1 MIIKLVV
8 EKAEGLTLAQVVEI
22 ERAETVVGRHRDC
35 HLRIPSADVSRRHC
49 ILRLLEGILSI
60 EDLGSMNGSYLNGER
75 IIGLRNVRDGDKLE
89 IGPVTFAVH
98 YYQPA
103 KHVTQVKPDTVKVT
117 TGAATVSEESKTAQ
131 VKSESPTV
139 EQAVKLT

>member
-8 EKAEGLTLAQVVEI
+8 EKAEGLTCGHVVEV

-35 HLRIPSADVSRRHC
+35 DLRIPSADVSRRHC
-49 ILRLLEGILSI
+49 ILRVVEEILSI

-75 IIGLRNVRDGDKLE
+75 VIGLKNVQDGDRLE

-98 YYQPA
+98 YHQPA

-117 TGAATVSEESKTAQ
+117 SGAATISEESKTAQ
-131 VKSESPTV
+131 LKADSPTL
-139 EQAVKLT
+139 EHAVKLT